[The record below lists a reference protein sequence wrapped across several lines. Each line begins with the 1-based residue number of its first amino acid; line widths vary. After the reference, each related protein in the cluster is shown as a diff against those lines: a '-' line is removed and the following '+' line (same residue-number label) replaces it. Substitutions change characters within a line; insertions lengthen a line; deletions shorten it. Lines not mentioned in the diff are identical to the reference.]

1 MQQNPKHDSDVTEVY
16 SRKSRT
22 GRSSL
27 LQDALNAVD
36 AALNGDSRQESLDIE
51 NEEARVEALAASLSG
66 SKNSSAN
73 AGSRPVQPQVIEGH
87 RMESEAQILAQKK
100 LEETPGTQRVRGR
113 PEIPSTE
120 FHQEPVVGWLVIVD
134 GPGLG
139 SFRIII
145 EGNNSI
151 GWAPNQHIRLDFGDD
166 SISAEEQAFIR
177 YDSVDCKFLFV
188 PNLTKTNVVWVND
201 DKPTSAIELK
211 AMDIIT
217 MGRTRVVFVP
227 FCGNEFDWSELR
239 K

>member
-1 MQQNPKHDSDVTEVY
+1 MSMDEQKDDELEQTQIVN
-16 SRKSRT
+16 RKNRSGRT
-22 GRSSL
+22 SL

-36 AALNGDSRQESLDIE
+36 AALGNDGRRDGFDIE
-51 NEEARVEALAASLSG
+51 SEETRVESLAASLSEQAE
-66 SKNSSAN
+66 SSV
-73 AGSRPVQPQVIEGH
+73 AGIESDP
-87 RMESEAQILAQKK
+87 MAQNGAGAPEPEIPPAAQN
-100 LEETPGTQRVRGR
+100 TQRVRGR
-113 PEIPSTE
+113 PEIPETD
-120 FHQEPVVGWLVIVD
+120 FFQEPVVGWLVIVD

-139 SFRIII
+139 SYRPII

-177 YDSVDCKFLFV
+177 YDSEDRNFLFV
-188 PNLTKTNVVWVND
+188 PNLTKTNVVWVNET
-201 DKPTSAIELK
+201 KPTSAVQLK

-227 FCGNEFDWSELR
+227 FCGKEFDWSELR

>member
-1 MQQNPKHDSDVTEVY
+1 MDEQKDDELEQTQIVN
-16 SRKSRT
+16 RKNRSGRT
-22 GRSSL
+22 SL

-36 AALNGDSRQESLDIE
+36 AALGNDGRRDGFDIE
-51 NEEARVEALAASLSG
+51 SEETRVESLAASLSEQAE
-66 SKNSSAN
+66 SSV
-73 AGSRPVQPQVIEGH
+73 AGIESNP
-87 RMESEAQILAQKK
+87 MAQNGVSAPEPEIPPAAQN
-100 LEETPGTQRVRGR
+100 TQRVRGR
-113 PEIPSTE
+113 PEIPETD
-120 FHQEPVVGWLVIVD
+120 FFQEPVVGWLVIVD

-139 SFRIII
+139 SYRPII

-177 YDSVDCKFLFV
+177 YDSEDRNFLFV
-188 PNLTKTNVVWVND
+188 PNLTKTNVVWVNET
-201 DKPTSAIELK
+201 KPTSAVQLK

-227 FCGNEFDWSELR
+227 FCGKEFDWSELR

>member
-1 MQQNPKHDSDVTEVY
+1 MDEHKDDELEKTQIIN
-16 SRKSRT
+16 RKNRSGRT
-22 GRSSL
+22 SL

-36 AALNGDSRQESLDIE
+36 AALGNENRRDRFDIE
-51 NEEARVEALAASLSG
+51 TDETRVETLAASLSDQAE
-66 SKNSSAN
+66 SSLPNNEPEPIAQ
-73 AGSRPVQPQVIEGH
+73 SRVTDPEPEIPPV
-87 RMESEAQILAQKK
+87 AQN
-100 LEETPGTQRVRGR
+100 TQRVRGR
-113 PEIPSTE
+113 PEIPETD
-120 FHQEPVVGWLVIVD
+120 FFQEPVVGWLVIVD

-139 SFRIII
+139 SYRPII

-177 YDSVDCKFLFV
+177 YDSDDRNFLFV
-188 PNLTKTNVVWVND
+188 PNLTKTNVVWVNET
-201 DKPTSAIELK
+201 KPTAAVQLK

-227 FCGNEFDWSELR
+227 FCGKEFDWSELR

>member
-1 MQQNPKHDSDVTEVY
+1 MEQNLDQDSEKTEIY
-16 SRKSRT
+16 NRKVRT
-22 GRSSL
+22 GRTSL

-36 AALNGDSRQESLDIE
+36 AALNGDSRQESKDME
-51 NEEARVEALAASLSG
+51 TEEARVEALAASLS
-66 SKNSSAN
+66 SRSDNSVEAVD
-73 AGSRPVQPQVIEGH
+73 RPRHPEVIEGH
-87 RMESEAQILAQKK
+87 HMESQAEVMAKK
-100 LEETPGTQRVRGR
+100 IEETPQSTQRVRGR
-113 PEIPSTE
+113 PEIPATE
-120 FHQEPVVGWLVIVD
+120 FHQEPIVGWLVIVD

-139 SFRIII
+139 SYREII

-177 YDSVDCKFLFV
+177 YDSVDRKFLFI
-188 PNLTKTNVVWVND
+188 PNLTKTNVVWVNE
-201 DKPTSAIELK
+201 DKPTSALELK

-227 FCGNEFDWSELR
+227 FCGKEFDWSELE

>member
-1 MQQNPKHDSDVTEVY
+1 
-16 SRKSRT
+16 
-22 GRSSL
+22 
-27 LQDALNAVD
+27 
-36 AALNGDSRQESLDIE
+36 
-51 NEEARVEALAASLSG
+51 
-66 SKNSSAN
+66 
-73 AGSRPVQPQVIEGH
+73 
-87 RMESEAQILAQKK
+87 
-100 LEETPGTQRVRGR
+100 
-113 PEIPSTE
+113 
-120 FHQEPVVGWLVIVD
+120 VGWLVIVD

-177 YDSVDCKFLFV
+177 YDSVDRKFLFV